1 MTPGFAITDYK
12 VQGATFKEAV
22 LDLRRKS
29 VDKTKNSHKTFC
41 STYVQLSRLQ
51 SLEGLHLLEPIE
63 LNDINNFPDPNLS
76 EASRFFDQLS
86 QNTLNSWMLKF
97 ESRR

>member
-1 MTPGFAITDYK
+1 MAPGFAITDYK

-29 VDKTKNSHKTFC
+29 VDKTRNSHKIFC

-63 LNDINNFPDPNLS
+63 LNDVNNFPDPKLS
-76 EASRFFDQLS
+76 ETTRILDRLS
-86 QNTLNSWMLKF
+86 EKTLNSWLLKF